1 MIIIGIIQLTI
12 SIGILITNLLQLKEA
27 KKNKTDPARYTTNTR
42 YH

>member
-27 KKNKTDPARYTTNTR
+27 KKNKIDTARHTTSIR